1 VTWTEAL
8 APGARSPKAQVS
20 VCEGGAPVIVQ
31 LPGPA
36 YAGLIDQETPD
47 PPGSGS
53 LKVPPIAVP
62 VPDAALLLAVMVKPI
77 GLPAFTLG
85 ASAVLLRVTRGC
97 GGTTPGGGC
106 ETVPVG
112 VGVLVGVA
120 VEVTVG
126 VDVVVAVAVGTD
138 VLVGAAVAVAVADAV
153 AVGVE
158 VLVGM
163 GVLVGVGI
171 SVGVAVGG
179 GDALGA

>member
-1 VTWTEAL
+1 M
-8 APGARSPKAQVS
+8 
-20 VCEGGAPVIVQ
+20 IVQ

-85 ASAVLLRVTRGC
+85 ASAVLLSVTRGC

-106 ETVPVG
+106 ETVPVAVA

-120 VEVTVG
+120 VGVTVG